1 MSRQTLEDLKRNDD
15 APGWM
20 TIEGYETLSRGYFLA
35 GETPR
40 IMYTRLARAA
50 SNTLGR
56 PELEPKF
63 FNIFWKNWLCPA
75 SPVAANLGTERGLP
89 ISCYGMT
96 IPDSVDGIM
105 SSMHEIS
112 MLSKNGGGIGTYWG
126 DVRARGSAI
135 KGNGVSDGIVPFL
148 KIQDSVTVGISQGGT
163 RRGASSAYLPVEHGD
178 FDEFIEMRRP
188 KGDLNRQ
195 CLNIHHAVSIGDE
208 FMQKVVDGDKE
219 SRRRWKHILK
229 SRFETGEPYL
239 FFRDNADRLRPQWYK
254 DLGLDVKTSQLCS
267 EILLHTDENHTF
279 VCCLSSL
286 NTARWDEWKDTDT
299 VQLAIWFLDAVME
312 EFIRKTANLKGFE
325 RAHAFSLK
333 SRALGLGVL
342 GFHTLLQQRMIPF
355 DCMETHLLNLQMFK
369 FIRSEAE
376 IATKALAEAYG
387 EPEWCKGYGRRNT
400 HLLAIAPTVS
410 NSLIS
415 GNVSAGIEP
424 WAANAFAQKS
434 AKGTF
439 LQKNRQLEALLES
452 RGHNTS
458 ETWKHIVNNGGS
470 VQDLEFLS
478 DDEKSVFLTARELNQ
493 YVLVRLAAARQRH
506 IDQGQSLNLF
516 FPANTDT
523 KYLNKVHI
531 EVWSSGLATLYYCRT
546 SSVLKGDSGSR
557 SYYRSASECTMCEG

>member
-1 MSRQTLEDLKRNDD
+1 MSSPNLDDLKRNGDV
-15 APGWM
+15 PEWM
-20 TIEGYETLSRGYFLA
+20 TIEGYETLSRGYLLA

-40 IMYTRLARAA
+40 TMYLRLARAA
-50 SNTLGR
+50 AKTLKR
-56 PELEPKF
+56 PDLEAKF

-148 KIQDSVTVGISQGGT
+148 KIQDSVTIGISQGGT

-239 FFRDNADRLRPQWYK
+239 FFRDNADRMRPQWYK

-267 EILLHTDENHTF
+267 EILLHTDEHHTF

-286 NTARWDEWKDTDT
+286 NAARWDEWKDTDT

-312 EFIRKTANLKGFE
+312 EFIQKTANLKGFE
-325 RAHAFSLK
+325 RAHAFSVK
-333 SRALGLGVL
+333 SRALGLGIL

-369 FIRSEAE
+369 FIRAEAE
-376 IATKALAEAYG
+376 IATKALAEAFG

-439 LQKNRQLEALLES
+439 LQKNRQLEALLDS
-452 RGHNTS
+452 KGKNNS
-458 ETWKHIVNNGGS
+458 ETWKHIVNNNGS
-470 VQDLEFLS
+470 VQGLDFLS
-478 DDEKSVFLTARELNQ
+478 EDEKNVFLTARELNQ

-531 EVWSSGLATLYYCRT
+531 EAWSSGLATLYYCRT